1 MVPVKPIDGFGRR
14 WDILLEKLSAWDFN
28 RNKLR
33 VAVVGGGAGGVE
45 LVLSMQYRI
54 LKELQRRGY
63 ILGLQTGEDT
73 EFKVA
78 SIVTAP
84 HSFFNL
90 SSESKVTTNSSQLFG
105 ELRNFVEFTLL
116 TRSPKLLPTHSEGV

>member
-1 MVPVKPIDGFGRR
+1 
-14 WDILLEKLSAWDFN
+14 
-28 RNKLR
+28 
-33 VAVVGGGAGGVE
+33 
-45 LVLSMQYRI
+45 MQYRI

-116 TRSPKLLPTHSEGV
+116 TRSPKLLPTHSEGVTQIFDRILKERKVQLLLGKAVVGVRKLR